1 VSRTFSPLTNTFSQY
16 SLSHIRCLSAFFVQ
30 PHGLA
35 HNFLSH
41 LKWLNDVDRVLHL
54 HLHSNAYFFLIL
66 FIHGVWQKQEQKFL
80 SLSLSLARER
90 EKIVLDVF
98 KKKKLFFLSHTQFI
112 ALGSSSWKNN
122 TTTAIRTRRDREREK
137 FFFSVRR
144 KERNEVK
151 EENNK

>member
-1 VSRTFSPLTNTFSQY
+1 MEYGKSKNK
-16 SLSHIRCLSAFFVQ
+16 
-30 PHGLA
+30 
-35 HNFLSH
+35 NF
-41 LKWLNDVDRVLHL
+41 
-54 HLHSNAYFFLIL
+54 
-66 FIHGVWQKQEQKFL
+66 

-137 FFFSVRR
+137 FFFLWEEKNETKWR
-144 KERNEVK
+144 KK
-151 EENNK
+151 TINKHKK